1 MNKTPLQSKVVVWG
15 GLIALL
21 TAIGQLAGAI
31 DLSKLPPE
39 VQKWAVP
46 VVSAFMVLMR
56 LWNSN
61 ITVETGEPGK

>member
-1 MNKTPLQSKVVVWG
+1 MNGKKSPMQSKVVVWG

-21 TAIGQLAGAI
+21 TVVGQIVGAI

-39 VQKWAVP
+39 VQRWAVP
-46 VVSAFMVLMR
+46 AVSAFLVLMR

-61 ITVETGEPGK
+61 ISTEES